1 MAPATSNR
9 EWYVVLTPSSLKDA
23 ETESSMS
30 DSLTVAVGLS
40 KAQSPPGRLGT
51 FVFCS
56 SCGLGLRYRLD
67 FAQLSCKLVHKNH
80 IKTSDALN
88 YSSLSASRSRRSSLL
103 ANWRSGMRKAIGL
116 VVLFLCSALPSA
128 QSPAS
133 VPRGEDSDTH
143 IPAGSRLYIAPIEGG
158 YDIYL
163 AAAMH
168 KKEVPII
175 LVTDKTKADF
185 ELSGVTETERAGW
198 AKTVF
203 LMSTATNEQASIK
216 IVNLKSGT
224 IVFGYN
230 VNKYNS
236 ARGKQSSSEAC
247 AKHLKEKIEA
257 R

>member
-1 MAPATSNR
+1 
-9 EWYVVLTPSSLKDA
+9 
-23 ETESSMS
+23 
-30 DSLTVAVGLS
+30 
-40 KAQSPPGRLGT
+40 
-51 FVFCS
+51 
-56 SCGLGLRYRLD
+56 
-67 FAQLSCKLVHKNH
+67 
-80 IKTSDALN
+80 
-88 YSSLSASRSRRSSLL
+88 
-103 ANWRSGMRKAIGL
+103 MRKAIVRL
-116 VVLFLCSALPSA
+116 AMVSLCSAMSSA
-128 QSPAS
+128 QSPVNSAS
-133 VPRGEDSDTH
+133 AADSDTR
-143 IPAGSRLYIAPIEGG
+143 IPAGSRLYIGPIEGG

-168 KKEVPII
+168 KKEVPVI

-230 VNKYNS
+230 VNKSNS

-247 AKHLKEKIEA
+247 AKHLKEKIET